1 MGLAIIKGLKYNI
14 KKFSLEFPMLEAF
27 LDALVD
33 SLKILP
39 FLFAA
44 YLAMEYLESHTE
56 DRIRGFVKR
65 AGWMG
70 PFWGGILGAVP
81 QCGFSA
87 AASNLYAGRA
97 ISIGT
102 LIAIFLSTSDE
113 MLPIM
118 LSKAVPAATILKI
131 VALKL
136 IIAVICGFL
145 IDAFCHIMASRKTGQ
160 PEDGEGFLIERLCE
174 KEHCHCE
181 SGSIVVSALKHTGN
195 IIVFV
200 FLITLVLN
208 LGFYYLGEDTLAR
221 AISSRPFAGL
231 LGSALIG
238 LIPNC
243 GASVLLTQLY
253 LQGVLPA
260 SHMIAGLLD
269 GAGVGLLILFRVN
282 PDWKEN
288 LRICLLLYV
297 LAVLFGFLIHL
308 LGISF

>member
-1 MGLAIIKGLKYNI
+1 M
-14 KKFSLEFPMLEAF
+14 
-27 LDALVD
+27 LDALFDAFLD

-39 FLFAA
+39 FLFLT

-56 DRIRGFVKR
+56 DHIRSFVKK

-70 PFWGGILGAVP
+70 PFWGGVLGGVP

-87 AASNLYAGRA
+87 AAANLYAGRA
-97 ISIGT
+97 VSLGT
-102 LIAIFLSTSDE
+102 LFAIFLSTSDE

-118 LSKAVPAATILKI
+118 LSEAVSPVRILKI
-131 VALKL
+131 VFLKML
-136 IIAVICGFL
+136 IGILCGFL
-145 IDAFCHIMASRKTGQ
+145 IDGFCHILASRKTGQ

-181 SGSIVVSALKHTGN
+181 NGSIVLSALKHTGN
-195 IIVFV
+195 ILLFVFV
-200 FLITLVLN
+200 ITFLLN
-208 LGFYYLGEDTLAR
+208 LGFFFLGED
-221 AISSRPFAGL
+221 AIAHAVSSHTVAGL
-231 LGSALIG
+231 FLSALIG

-243 GASVLLTQLY
+243 GASVLLTQMY
-253 LQGVLPA
+253 LQGILPA

-282 PDWKEN
+282 PDHREN
-288 LRICLLLYV
+288 IRIMILLYGI
-297 LAVLFGFLIHL
+297 AVLFGFLINF

>member
-1 MGLAIIKGLKYNI
+1 
-14 KKFSLEFPMLEAF
+14 
-27 LDALVD
+27 
-33 SLKILP
+33 
-39 FLFAA
+39 
-44 YLAMEYLESHTE
+44 MEYLERHTE

-70 PFWGGILGAVP
+70 PFWGGLLGAVP
-81 QCGFSA
+81 QCGYSA

-97 ISIGT
+97 VTLGT
-102 LIAIFLSTSDE
+102 LIAMFLSTSDE

-118 LSKAVPAATILKI
+118 MSEAVAATTMLKI
-131 VALKL
+131 VLLKM
-136 IIAVICGFL
+136 IIAVFCGFV
-145 IDAFCHIMASRKTGQ
+145 IDAICHMLASRKTGQ
-160 PEDGEGFLIERLCE
+160 PEDGEDFQIERLCE
-174 KEHCHCE
+174 KEHCE

-208 LGFYYLGEDTLAR
+208 IGFMVLGEDRIAQ
-221 AISSRPFAGL
+221 AVSNRPVAGL
-231 LGSALIG
+231 LISALIG

-253 LQGVLPA
+253 LQGVIPA

-269 GAGVGLLILFRVN
+269 GAGVGLLVLFRVN

-288 LRICLLLYV
+288 IRICVLLY
-297 LAVLFGFLIHL
+297 LIAVLFGFLIQL
-308 LGISF
+308 LGITF